1 MKKTDLFFAFIL
13 VPLDIAM
20 ILLAFFFAYS
30 ARSTIEFGI
39 EFADIGVRGYLVYA
53 GYIIPIWIA
62 LFAANGLYNIQNSG
76 SLFSNVY
83 RIFVASSVSVLLLI
97 VGIYLTKTTFFSRII
112 LVLTWLFSLA
122 LLALG
127 RIIIKAVKR
136 YLLKY
141 GIGVR
146 KALLIGDNQISQSV
160 TSYMLKNPQMG
171 IIPIGII
178 NGAEKESK
186 FGLRIL
192 GSIDNLRKIVKE
204 IKVDEVIL
212 TDTSLSKKS
221 TLDII
226 QITSDCNSVFKYIPD
241 TFSIFSMNHT
251 SSLLGT
257 LPVIELKP
265 TPLDGW
271 GRIIKRVCDII
282 FSTLLLIILSPLFA
296 VIALLVKVTSKG
308 PVLYAS
314 NRIGRDEQTFCFYKF
329 RSMYIEKCDFEGG
342 VKWTTKEDEKTRIT
356 PLGLILRKLNLD
368 ELPQLW
374 NIVKGE
380 MSFVGPRPEQPKL
393 VEKFEQEF
401 PEYFRRHKVKSGLTG
416 WAQVNGL
423 KGDTSVKERVKYDIY
438 YIEKWSLWFDLKII
452 LRTFWLTF
460 YEAITGKFEYRTR
473 P

>member
-30 ARSTIEFGI
+30 ARSSIEIGV
-39 EFADIGVRGYLVYA
+39 EFANIGVRGYLVYA
-53 GYIIPIWIA
+53 GYIIPVWIL
-62 LFAANGLYNIQNSG
+62 LFALNGLYNIQNSG

-122 LLALG
+122 LLSLG
-127 RIIIKAVKR
+127 RIVIKAIKR
-136 YLLKY
+136 YLLRF
-141 GIGVR
+141 GVGVK
-146 KALLIGDNQISQSV
+146 KALLIGDNQISQSI
-160 TSYMLKNPQMG
+160 TSYMLKNPHMG
-171 IIPIGII
+171 VTPLGIL
-178 NGAEKESK
+178 NGPAKESR

-192 GSIDNLRKIVKE
+192 GSLGVLRKL
-204 IKVDEVIL
+204 IKDLGVDEVIL
-212 TDTSLSKKS
+212 TDTSLSRKS
-221 TLDII
+221 TLEII
-226 QITSDCNSVFKYIPD
+226 QITSDCNAVFKYIPD
-241 TFSIFSMNHT
+241 TFSVFSMNHT
-251 SSLLGT
+251 SSFLGT

-271 GRIIKRVCDII
+271 GRIIKRICDIF
-282 FSTLLLIILSPLFA
+282 FSGLLLIILSPL
-296 VIALLVKVTSKG
+296 LVLISLIIKLSSKG
-308 PVLYAS
+308 PILYAS
-314 NRIGRDEQTFCFYKF
+314 DRIGRDEQKFRFYKF
-329 RSMYIEKCDFEGG
+329 RSMFIEKCDFEGG

-356 PLGLILRKLNLD
+356 PSGLLLRKLNLD

-374 NIVKGE
+374 NIFKGE

-393 VEKFEQEF
+393 VERFEQEF

-423 KGDTSVKERVKYDIY
+423 KGDTSIKERVKYDTY

-452 LRTFWLTF
+452 LMTFWLTL
-460 YEAITGKFEYRTR
+460 YEAVTGKFEYRSR